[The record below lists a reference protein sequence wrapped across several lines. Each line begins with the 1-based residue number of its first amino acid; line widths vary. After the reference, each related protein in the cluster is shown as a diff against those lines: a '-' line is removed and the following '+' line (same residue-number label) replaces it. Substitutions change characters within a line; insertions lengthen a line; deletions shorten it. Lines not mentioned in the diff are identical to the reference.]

1 MKPFTKKIVLENG
14 REFYGYGF
22 GADREVI
29 NEIVFNTSMGGI
41 RRLCP
46 TPPTRTR
53 WS

>member
-29 NEIVFNTSMGGI
+29 NEIVFNT
-41 RRLCP
+41 
-46 TPPTRTR
+46 
-53 WS
+53 